1 MSGCGQEKGEIEIIN
16 KYVYITMFSNYSYII
31 YVHVYSITSTTN
43 KGPSL

>member
-1 MSGCGQEKGEIEIIN
+1 MSGCGQEKGEIKIIN

-31 YVHVYSITSTTN
+31 RVYNITSTTN